1 MTEAAGKDDLAAILA
16 QGAPRRRRGR
26 WLLFLLVLLAGLGG
40 GGWYWMASAGQTAKV
55 SYTTDPV
62 VQGDLTVTVTATGT
76 VQPTTQVDVSS
87 ELSGT
92 LKAISVTYNDTVTT
106 GQILAELDDTKLA
119 AQLANAEAGVVAA
132 RARVQSA
139 DATLR
144 EAAEALT
151 TGQELDKRGVTTR
164 NALTTVQAAHDR
176 AIAQLDIARA
186 DLTLAEANRDLV
198 AADLAKAVIRSPIDG
213 VVLSRSAEVGQ
224 IVAASLEAPVLFT
237 LAEDLSQM
245 QLLVDIDEADIG
257 RVAEGN
263 AAVFTVDA
271 HDGIEFPARIVQV
284 RYAPETTDNVVT
296 YKAVLAVENP
306 EGLLRPG
313 MTATATITV
322 AEAKGALTVANAALR
337 YAPPAASSGG
347 SSGSGLL
354 GLIMPRRSGGT
365 ARTGDGNSIW
375 VLRDGAPVKIT
386 VQRGETNGQR
396 TVVTGDGLAEG
407 DQAITE
413 QSSGG

>member
-1 MTEAAGKDDLAAILA
+1 MTQTAGKDDLAAILA

-26 WLLFLLVLLAGLGG
+26 WFVFLLVLMAAFGG
-40 GGWYWMASAGQTAKV
+40 GGWYWYASASTATKI
-55 SYTTDPV
+55 SYITDPV
-62 VQGDLTVTVTATGT
+62 ALGDLTVTVTATGT

-92 LKAISVTYNDTVTT
+92 LKKVLVTYNDRVTT

-144 EAAEALT
+144 EAVEALA

-164 NALTTVQAAHDR
+164 NALTTLQAAHDR

-198 AADLAKAVIRSPIDG
+198 AADLSKAVIRSPIDG
-213 VVLSRSAEVGQ
+213 VVLSRKAEVGQ

-271 HDGIEFPARIVQV
+271 YDGMPFPAQIVQV

-306 EGLLRPG
+306 DGLLRPG

-322 AEAKGALTVANAALR
+322 AEAKGALTVANSALR

-347 SSGSGLL
+347 NSGGGLL
-354 GLIMPRRSGGT
+354 GLVMPRRMGGT
-365 ARTGDGNSIW
+365 ARTGDGSSIW
-375 VLRDGAPVKIT
+375 VLRAGAPVQVKVT
-386 VQRGETNGQR
+386 RGETNGRR
-396 TVVTGDGLAEG
+396 TVVSGEGLAEG
-407 DQAITE
+407 DLAITE
-413 QSSGG
+413 QSGGT